1 MIERDPNWLAGQNKV
16 DFFVKSE
23 GDCTFEMAAGQFSIF
38 GAIEEKEWPR
48 IWRINTDEAM
58 AEERSL
64 DAPDDGGFDLRRAVL
79 QKSDRVGRRN
89 IHRGRTGNA
98 ERQES
103 VLSTQFSG
111 VRSQLEE
118 DGLMRKVALGFL
130 AAFFAICSS
139 FLLGQTSRKLVAVR
153 CGGLFDGRGDL
164 LRKNM
169 VIVIEG
175 EKIREIAASAPA
187 GAEVVDL
194 SRETCLPGL
203 IDTHTHVLLQGDIT
217 AADYDEQLLKQS
229 PEYRT
234 ILATVNARRALEYG
248 FTSIRDLETEGAGYA
263 DADVKKAINNGV
275 IPGPRMQVATRALDV
290 TGAYPLQ
297 GYAPAVTVPHG
308 VQLVDGADNARAAVR
323 EQISHGADWIK
334 VYSDR
339 SYRVREDGVL
349 DDIPTFTLDELK
361 AIVDEAHR
369 ERHKVASH
377 AMALH
382 GVHNSVEAGVDSI
395 EHGNYIADEDL
406 KAMAARGIFY
416 VPTIYV
422 GEYVAQGRAAE
433 GAPVWVKMI
442 QIHEDTFRRAMKAG
456 VKIAFGTD
464 AGGFDWK
471 VNPAKEFSS
480 MVKFGMTP
488 SQALR
493 AATATAAELLGMQ
506 DSLGTIEA
514 GKLADI
520 VAVPGDPVADVTVME
535 KVDFVMKGGAV
546 ARPFANQR

>member
-1 MIERDPNWLAGQNKV
+1 
-16 DFFVKSE
+16 
-23 GDCTFEMAAGQFSIF
+23 
-38 GAIEEKEWPR
+38 
-48 IWRINTDEAM
+48 
-58 AEERSL
+58 
-64 DAPDDGGFDLRRAVL
+64 
-79 QKSDRVGRRN
+79 
-89 IHRGRTGNA
+89 
-98 ERQES
+98 
-103 VLSTQFSG
+103 
-111 VRSQLEE
+111 
-118 DGLMRKVALGFL
+118 MRKVAFGVFYFVL
-130 AAFFAICSS
+130 AASVV
-139 FLLGQTSRKLVAVR
+139 LLGETPKIIALH
-153 CGGLFDGRGDL
+153 CGNLFDGRGDS
-164 LRKNM
+164 LRKNAF
-169 VIVIEG
+169 VVIEG
-175 EKIREIAASAPA
+175 EKIKDTSTSAPA
-187 GAEVVDL
+187 GVEIVDL

-203 IDTHTHVLLQGDIT
+203 MDTHTHVLLQGDIT

-234 ILATVNARRALEYG
+234 ILATVNARRALDYG

-290 TGAYPLQ
+290 TGAYPLI
-297 GYAPAVTVPHG
+297 GYAPAVMVPHG
-308 VQLVDGADNARAAVR
+308 VQVVDGADNARQAVR

-349 DDIPTFTLDELK
+349 DDIPTFTLDELR

-416 VPTIYV
+416 VPTIFV

-488 SQALR
+488 AQAIR
-493 AATATAAELLGMQ
+493 SATSSAAELLGTK

-520 VAVPGDPVADVTVME
+520 VAVPGDPMSDVSILE

-546 ARPFANQR
+546 HKKP

>member
-1 MIERDPNWLAGQNKV
+1 MKG
-16 DFFVKSE
+16 
-23 GDCTFEMAAGQFSIF
+23 
-38 GAIEEKEWPR
+38 
-48 IWRINTDEAM
+48 
-58 AEERSL
+58 
-64 DAPDDGGFDLRRAVL
+64 
-79 QKSDRVGRRN
+79 RV
-89 IHRGRTGNA
+89 A
-98 ERQES
+98 C
-103 VLSTQFSG
+103 G
-111 VRSQLEE
+111 VI
-118 DGLMRKVALGFL
+118 
-130 AAFFAICSS
+130 AFS
-139 FLLGQTSRKLVAVR
+139 FLLVSASLLGQAAAGTKVVALR
-153 CGGLFDGRGDL
+153 CGSLFDGRGDAV
-164 LRKNM
+164 RKNV
-169 VIVIEG
+169 VIVVDG
-175 EKIREIAASAPA
+175 EKIKEVATSAPA
-187 GAEVVDL
+187 GAEVIDL

-203 IDTHTHVLLQGDIT
+203 IDTHTHILLQGDIT

-248 FTSIRDLETEGAGYA
+248 FTSIRDVETEGAGYA

-275 IPGPRMQVATRALDV
+275 IPGPRMQVATRAMDV
-290 TGAYPLQ
+290 SGAYPLQ
-297 GYAPAVTVPHG
+297 GYAPNVTVPHG
-308 VQLVDGADNARAAVR
+308 VQIVDGADNGRAAVR

-339 SYRVREDGVL
+339 TYRVREDGVL
-349 DDIPTFTLDELK
+349 DDIPTFTLDELR

-382 GVHNSVEAGVDSI
+382 GVHNSVEAGVDTI
-395 EHGNYIADEDL
+395 EHGNYIAEEDL
-406 KAMAARGIFY
+406 KTMAARGIFY
-416 VPTIYV
+416 VPTIFV

-488 SQALR
+488 GQAIR
-493 AATATAAELLGMQ
+493 AATVTAAELLGMQ
-506 DSLGTIEA
+506 DSLGTIEV

-520 VAVPGDPVADVTVME
+520 VAVPGDPLGDVSVME
-535 KVDFVMKGGAV
+535 KVDFVMKGGV
-546 ARPFANQR
+546 VYRRP

>member
-1 MIERDPNWLAGQNKV
+1 MRTKSWVILLFIYFASYLSGQSGKTLA
-16 DFFVKSE
+16 
-23 GDCTFEMAAGQFSIF
+23 
-38 GAIEEKEWPR
+38 
-48 IWRINTDEAM
+48 
-58 AEERSL
+58 L
-64 DAPDDGGFDLRRAVL
+64 
-79 QKSDRVGRRN
+79 
-89 IHRGRTGNA
+89 
-98 ERQES
+98 
-103 VLSTQFSG
+103 
-111 VRSQLEE
+111 
-118 DGLMRKVALGFL
+118 
-130 AAFFAICSS
+130 
-139 FLLGQTSRKLVAVR
+139 R
-153 CGGLFDGRGDL
+153 CGNLFDGHGDT
-164 LRKNM
+164 LRKN
-169 VIVIEG
+169 VVLVVADG
-175 EKIREIAASAPA
+175 KIKSISNVVPD
-187 GAEVVDL
+187 GAETIDL
-194 SRETCLPGL
+194 STHTCLPGL

-297 GYAPAVTVPHG
+297 GYAPNVQVPHG
-308 VQLVDGADNARAAVR
+308 VQLVDGPDNARQAVR

-339 SYRVREDGVL
+339 TYRVRDDGVL
-349 DDIPTFTLDELK
+349 DDIPTFTLDELR

-377 AMALH
+377 AMALN
-382 GVHNSVEAGVDSI
+382 GVHNSVEAGVDTI
-395 EHGNYIADEDL
+395 EHGNYIADDDL
-406 KAMAARGIFY
+406 KTMASRGIYY

-442 QIHEDTFRRAMKAG
+442 QIHQETFRRAMKAG

-488 SQALR
+488 AQAIR
-493 AATATAAELLGMQ
+493 SATVTAAELLGMQ
-506 DSLGTIEA
+506 DSLGNIEA
-514 GKLADI
+514 GKFADI
-520 VAVPGDPVADVTVME
+520 VAVPGDPLADVSLME
-535 KVDFVMKGGAV
+535 KVDFVMKAGV
-546 ARPFANQR
+546 VYRKP

>member
-1 MIERDPNWLAGQNKV
+1 M
-16 DFFVKSE
+16 
-23 GDCTFEMAAGQFSIF
+23 
-38 GAIEEKEWPR
+38 
-48 IWRINTDEAM
+48 WR
-58 AEERSL
+58 R
-64 DAPDDGGFDLRRAVL
+64 
-79 QKSDRVGRRN
+79 
-89 IHRGRTGNA
+89 
-98 ERQES
+98 
-103 VLSTQFSG
+103 
-111 VRSQLEE
+111 
-118 DGLMRKVALGFL
+118 VALGVAILLALSVFL
-130 AAFFAICSS
+130 F
-139 FLLGQTSRKLVAVR
+139 GQTAVSKTFALR
-153 CGGLFDGRGDL
+153 CGNLFDSRADS
-164 LRKNM
+164 LRKNV

-175 EKIREIAASAPA
+175 EKIKELANNAPA
-187 GAEVVDL
+187 GSEVIDL
-194 SRETCLPGL
+194 SHETCLPGL
-203 IDTHTHVLLQGDIT
+203 ADTHTHILLQGDVT

-229 PEYRT
+229 LEYRT

-263 DADVKKAINNGV
+263 DVDVKKAINSGV
-275 IPGPRMQVATRALDV
+275 IPGPRMEVATRALDV

-297 GYAPAVTVPHG
+297 GYAPNVAVPHG
-308 VQLVDGADNARAAVR
+308 VQIVDGADNARQAVR

-349 DDIPTFTLDELK
+349 DDIPTFTLEELR

-377 AMALH
+377 AMALY

-406 KAMAARGIFY
+406 KTMASHGIFY

-442 QIHEDTFRRAMKAG
+442 QVHEDTFRRALKAG

-471 VNPAKEFSS
+471 INPAKEFSS

-488 SQALR
+488 AQAIR
-493 AATATAAELLGMQ
+493 AATINAAELLGMK
-506 DSLGTIEA
+506 DSLGALEA
-514 GKLADI
+514 GTLADI
-520 VAVPGDPVADVTVME
+520 VAVPGDPLGDISLME
-535 KVDFVMKGGAV
+535 KVDFVMKGGV
-546 ARPFANQR
+546 VYRKP